1 MMLLEWYVNV
11 LMKHFFPETE
21 QLHKR
26 FCCLLFYSSAH
37 MQTNHYLVTKW
48 NQAFLKK
55 QTKKVLQIFITT
67 NQDSDFSL
75 N

>member
-21 QLHKR
+21 QLHKH

-37 MQTNHYLVTKW
+37 MQTNHYVVTQL
-48 NQAFLKK
+48 NQA
-55 QTKKVLQIFITT
+55 
-67 NQDSDFSL
+67 NQSGL
-75 N
+75 